1 MRQGLLVWR
10 EAVSKFNRDVE
21 SALAVTKGAENK
33 YIKMIQ
39 INQIWRHPKCMKSIE
54 QLVVWAIALH
64 GMYESKSHFQSRE

>member
-1 MRQGLLVWR
+1 MRRGLLVWR

-54 QLVVWAIALH
+54 RW
-64 GMYESKSHFQSRE
+64 SRQCIDNRAPGYKLKYSR